1 MAKSTK
7 VVANLSVATAAA
19 YQEGALRT
27 KSDSYFGQHQS
38 RNVLRGYLS
47 FIISN
52 NNELDHIKKAMFYGR
67 GLGEHTPV
75 YAKESSVHTDD
86 AQVRD
91 LIHSIIG
98 INTEGGELAERLD
111 AILARK
117 EESALSGENMTSIIS
132 DEDKVNLFEELG
144 DVLWYIAIGAEA
156 LGVTLDQIM
165 FANLDKLKKR
175 FPEKFTEA
183 AANNRDIEAEQN
195 NLENNLTQSADW
207 GKVEEQTK

>member
-7 VVANLSVATAAA
+7 VVANLSVATAAT
-19 YQEGALRT
+19 YQQGALRT

-47 FIISN
+47 FIIGN

-75 YAKESSVHTDD
+75 LGKDNNLQTGCPKL
-86 AQVRD
+86 RD
-91 LIHSIIG
+91 IIHSIIG

-111 AILARK
+111 AILARN
-117 EESALSGENMTSIIS
+117 EDATLPDDSSVLLT
-132 DEDKVNLFEELG
+132 DEDKVNLFEEMG

-175 FPEKFTEA
+175 FPEKFTED

-207 GKVEEQTK
+207 GKVDEQTK